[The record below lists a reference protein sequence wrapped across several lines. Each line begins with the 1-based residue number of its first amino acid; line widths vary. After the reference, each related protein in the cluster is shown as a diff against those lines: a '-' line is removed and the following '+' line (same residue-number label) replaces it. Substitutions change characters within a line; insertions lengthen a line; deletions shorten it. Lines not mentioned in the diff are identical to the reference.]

1 MGVSLGCGT
10 HSRADTRDDH
20 SYWEVGL
27 DPGLRCIA
35 GRVVHKIYIL
45 LCSQLIHTC
54 IYIVFELFIAVN
66 MYNHLFYIEKY
77 FSVILIRVFCL
88 LTFAQ

>member
-1 MGVSLGCGT
+1 MGVSRGCGT

-35 GRVVHKIYIL
+35 GRVVHKIYIHIVFIVDTY
-45 LCSQLIHTC
+45 IHLH
-54 IYIVFELFIAVN
+54 VFELL
-66 MYNHLFYIEKY
+66 HC
-77 FSVILIRVFCL
+77 S
-88 LTFAQ
+88 